1 MIDYSW
7 VPWFRELVRKIA
19 EGSEADLAERAKA
32 VDWQVDDP
40 TILRYGDDNID
51 PFSFLYSLTSRLGD
65 EKCMRRLR
73 SVHEVFSL
81 ETAPP
86 EHPPYIPG
94 GMPQN
99 LLFHYDGDGRPDLLW
114 RLFRQASRERPDI
127 GSEDFDAALQ
137 IRNVAIAKL
146 TQTLFIINPN
156 HFLPA
161 DHTSK
166 ELPYPKF
173 KEPVKKYE
181 EYVARL
187 NDVKELFPG
196 CTPYEINTFLDKQ
209 AKETLIGPDTRHY
222 QVSTNV
228 GGDDGDHV
236 DQWPQFNSENSVW
249 TGYDGG
255 TRKYPVSRPKAGD
268 LILVRYGRLA
278 GRGIGIVESNGYA
291 GGWRPQQRIAVY
303 WINKRHG
310 ELARKTL
317 RRGFSSAFNPTYQ
330 AFSKTDDY
338 SDTLTLVE
346 KLAREDDSSVR
357 SPIQGPETKG
367 DMALNRILFGPPG
380 TGKTFDARSKAVE
393 IIDGESTDPS
403 DRIDRFNEL
412 REAGWVEFVTFHQ
425 NYAYEDFIEGIRPV
439 LKQDKLTYELR
450 SGIFKKIA
458 KRAKKHPEAR
468 YVLIIDE
475 INRGN
480 IAKIFG
486 ELITLIEPSKR
497 LGGDDEAQAMLPYS
511 QKLLGVPSNL
521 YLIGTMNTTD
531 RGILLLDAALR
542 RRFRFVER
550 MPMPDADGVATN
562 IDGVNAQALLR
573 AINQRIVENLDRDH
587 QIGHTYLMGVETL
600 EGLAEAFQ
608 SQIIPL
614 LREYFYDDWQ
624 KMHNVLNGNAFI
636 TKREGRDLP
645 VFDILPHNHD
655 KWGQAESYQVIYSGG
670 RGGADDEQIHGRV

>member
-19 EGSEADLAERAKA
+19 ERSEADLAERAKA

-65 EKCMRRLR
+65 EKFMRRLR

-99 LLFHYDGDGRPDLLW
+99 LLFHYGGDGRPDLLW

-137 IRNVAIAKL
+137 VRNVAAAKL
-146 TQTLFIINPN
+146 TQALFIINPN

-166 ELPYPKF
+166 ALPCPKF
-173 KEPVKKYE
+173 KEPVKNYE

-187 NDVKELFPG
+187 NDIRELFPG

-209 AKETLIGPDTRHY
+209 AKEQLIGPETRY
-222 QVSTNV
+222 FQVSTNV
-228 GGDDGDHV
+228 GNDDQ
-236 DQWPQFNSENSVW
+236 DQWPPFDSENSVW

-255 TRKYPVSRPKAGD
+255 TRKYPVSEPKTGD
-268 LILVRYGRLA
+268 VILVRYGRSW
-278 GRGIGIVESNGYA
+278 GHGMGVVESNGYSE
-291 GGWRPQQRIAVY
+291 GWRTSQRIAVY
-303 WINKRHG
+303 WINKHQDG
-310 ELARKTL
+310 LAGTTAIL
-317 RRGFSSAFNPTYQ
+317 AFSAADKNSSTYQ
-330 AFSKTDDY
+330 AFASTKGY
-338 SDTLTLVE
+338 SDTLALIA
-346 KLAREDDSSVR
+346 KLAGERDACVPADPSAT
-357 SPIQGPETKG
+357 TKKTTV
-367 DMALNRILFGPPG
+367 LNRILYGPPG
-380 TGKTFDARSKAVE
+380 TGKTFDAVSDAVE
-393 IIDGESTDPS
+393 IIDGGLPD
-403 DRIDRFNEL
+403 DREQVRARFNGL
-412 REAGWVEFVTFHQ
+412 RRAGQIEFVTFHQ

-439 LKQDKLTYELR
+439 LDKDELAYELR
-450 SGIFKKIA
+450 NGIFKEIA
-458 KRAKKHPEAR
+458 RRASEHPNDS

-486 ELITLIEPSKR
+486 ELITLIESSKR
-497 LGGDDEAQAMLPYS
+497 LGGDDAAEVRLPYS
-511 QKLLGVPSNL
+511 QELFGVPSNL
-521 YLIGTMNTTD
+521 NLIGTMNTAD

-542 RRFRFVER
+542 RRFEFDAR
-550 MPMPDADGVATN
+550 MPDVNLVAED
-562 IDGVNAQALLR
+562 IEGVNGRKLLT
-573 AINQRIVENLDRDH
+573 AINERIVKNRDRDH
-587 QIGHTYLMGVETL
+587 QVGHTYLMGINTL
-600 EGLAEAFQ
+600 DELAHAFQ
-608 SQIIPL
+608 SQIVPL
-614 LREYFYDDWQ
+614 LQEYFYDDWE
-624 KMHNVLNGNAFI
+624 KMRRVLNDNAFI
-636 TKREGRDLP
+636 TGDDGADSPVLDVLPRDDGRWL
-645 VFDILPHNHD
+645 
-655 KWGQAESYQVIYSGG
+655 QAESYRAIYGSDSGVP
-670 RGGADDEQIHGRV
+670 DDS